1 MVFLVKFYIF
11 FLFFASRSL
20 KLFTPKFS
28 IVILL
33 TVCHTIFMKLVQRI
47 WYWST
52 NNPLIDIFLY
62 FHHLSAWY
70 NVDIIWKSYVLV
82 THGTVRVY
90 IFFLQFNEINLQF
103 NSNRISKQK
112 VENTFLRSLNTVHL
126 QFAQSF
132 LHSFILPININL
144 SQKMKFEII
153 TFFQFVFGS
162 SLIDRNLPPEIRNEE
177 CYSSKAQR
185 FPY

>member
-1 MVFLVKFYIF
+1 M
-11 FLFFASRSL
+11 
-20 KLFTPKFS
+20 
-28 IVILL
+28 
-33 TVCHTIFMKLVQRI
+33 
-47 WYWST
+47 
-52 NNPLIDIFLY
+52 
-62 FHHLSAWY
+62 
-70 NVDIIWKSYVLV
+70 V

-112 VENTFLRSLNTVHL
+112 VENTFLWSLNTVHL

-144 SQKMKFEII
+144 SQKMKLEII

-162 SLIDRNLPPEIRNEE
+162 SLIDRNLPPEIKKRRMLQFRRTTLSILITLHVC
-177 CYSSKAQR
+177 CYLVHNLPQS
-185 FPY
+185 